1 MVAIPRLRLS
11 TVLWCHAHTGVQRDG
26 IIARKIKASGHV
38 PAMEATVKKALIATM
53 VEAGFRDGAPLERGN
68 KSSREWMA
76 DNWTIEQHRL
86 LIEHIERR
94 DEVAVDS
101 QVDLYEG
108 PYLTEAKMVSDA
120 EASQEG
126 LDELVRRIEND
137 ERSEAGEAACG
148 ASVGAW

>member
-1 MVAIPRLRLS
+1 MVTIPRLRLS

-26 IIARKIKASGHV
+26 IIARKIKASGDA
-38 PAMEATVKKALIATM
+38 PAMEATVKKALISIM
-53 VEAGFRDGAPLERGN
+53 VESGFPDMAPMDRG
-68 KSSREWMA
+68 SLIRGESLA
-76 DNWTIEQHRL
+76 DNWTIERHRL

-94 DEVAVDS
+94 AEVAVDS

-126 LDELVRRIEND
+126 LDELVWRIEND
-137 ERSEAGEAACG
+137 ERSEAGETACG